1 MYRRVIE
8 IAVTIVISERTPNA
22 TLANAASGSHWE
34 LFPHFYGFKE
44 LAAVSTKLETE
55 LGQLSIA
62 RCPDSNVLVAALIRF
77 TMVASSVGAMARSL
91 LATTYQLSTFF
102 HTTFVRLALNAF

>member
-1 MYRRVIE
+1 
-8 IAVTIVISERTPNA
+8 
-22 TLANAASGSHWE
+22 
-34 LFPHFYGFKE
+34 
-44 LAAVSTKLETE
+44 
-55 LGQLSIA
+55 
-62 RCPDSNVLVAALIRF
+62 LIRF